1 LGSEPDPD
9 TFVDSLVRVFRLV
22 RDAMADHAVAFV
34 NIGDTFSGGSG
45 NGDIYGPGK
54 VGPKGSPFADKPP
67 VALVCGNCGIGFEG
81 FDGQRF
87 CSQACGGVDNTRKT
101 GWRVPGNLCLIPWRL
116 ALALQ
121 EDGWLC
127 RSVIAWTK
135 PACMPA
141 SLRGWS
147 WQRHRVKVAAAPG
160 GDRVKA
166 GQLGQRNAASL
177 KDERTEAGRILSA
190 ADRAAWADCPGC
202 PKCRPTDG
210 LVLRK
215 GSWRPTSSWEPILLL
230 AKSPSYF
237 MDGEAVR
244 TPSAPATVGRNRY
257 TRVLDDP
264 DEQFAVRHDHET
276 TAAGAN
282 LRDVWRTDLDDL
294 TREELVGLVRQLRGA
309 DMPDRLSVAAE
320 PLHESHYASFP
331 SALVRKCLLAGTSA
345 RGYCPACSSPWVRII
360 EQGELVKTGKSGNTR
375 PVHDSR
381 AAGRK
386 AETNTQDTEYT
397 PGMSYENKTIGW
409 RPSCRCEPVREPRPA
424 VVLDPFCGA
433 GRTGVA
439 ARQLG
444 LDFIGVELNAESV
457 EIARRQID
465 NALRE
470 TKRQKPKP
478 GAGLFDGL
486 AAPGPGGGPV
496 P

>member
-1 LGSEPDPD
+1 MVKV
-9 TFVDSLVRVFRLV
+9 FSLVRTVL
-22 RDAMADHAVAFV
+22 ADHGTVFLNV
-34 NIGDTFSGGSG
+34 GDS
-45 NGDIYGPGK
+45 YLPG
-54 VGPKGSPFADKPP
+54 
-67 VALVCGNCGIGFEG
+67 
-81 FDGQRF
+81 
-87 CSQACGGVDNTRKT
+87 
-101 GWRVPGNLCLIPWRL
+101 GNLALIPWRL

-127 RSVIAWTK
+127 RSVVCWQK
-135 PACMPA
+135 PSAMPA
-141 SLRGWS
+141 SLSGWR
-147 WQRHRVKVAAAPG
+147 WARHRVKT
-160 GDRVKA
+160 KA
-166 GQLGQRNAASL
+166 GGTGKGGIGEGIGQVGMWQQGTHYMQEGNLA
-177 KDERTEAGRILSA
+177 E
-190 ADRAAWADCPGC
+190 WADCPGC
-202 PKCRPTDG
+202 DRCRPNDG

-320 PLHESHYASFP
+320 PLHESHYAAFP

-345 RGYCPACSSPWVRII
+345 RGYCPACSSPWVRIV
-360 EQGELVKTGKSGNTR
+360 ETEFVPQQDVSLAKGVKGAGGQKPMDESNRWEGTPRGTT
-375 PVHDSR
+375 DS
-381 AAGRK
+381 
-386 AETNTQDTEYT
+386 
-397 PGMSYENKTIGW
+397 KTIGW

-424 VVLDPFCGA
+424 VVLDPFAGA

-457 EIARRQID
+457 AIARRQID

-470 TKRQKPKP
+470 MKRQKPKP
-478 GAGLFDGL
+478 GGTLFDGL
-486 AAPGPGGGPV
+486 AAPGPAAGGAGDRPGPGGGQV

>member
-1 LGSEPDPD
+1 LGSEPTPGA
-9 TFVDSLVRVFRLV
+9 FVDSLVRVFRLV
-22 RDAMADHAVAFV
+22 RDAMADHAVAFLNV
-34 NIGDTFSGGSG
+34 GDTYLHDSRGGKTGGKHGDWHGDPGDGWKVDNRNGLASG
-45 NGDIYGPGK
+45 NL
-54 VGPKGSPFADKPP
+54 A
-67 VALVCGNCGIGFEG
+67 
-81 FDGQRF
+81 
-87 CSQACGGVDNTRKT
+87 
-101 GWRVPGNLCLIPWRL
+101 LIPWRL

-121 EDGWLC
+121 ADGWVV

-141 SLRGWS
+141 SLSGWR
-147 WQRHRVKVAAAPG
+147 WARHRVKV
-160 GDRVKA
+160 K
-166 GQLGQRNAASL
+166 GQGRSNSKGVGVGANGRNPDSSRNPEL
-177 KDERTEAGRILSA
+177 
-190 ADRAAWADCPGC
+190 RAEWADCPGC
-202 PKCRPTDG
+202 DRCRPNDG

-215 GSWRPTSSWEPILLL
+215 GSWRPTSSWEPIILL
-230 AKSPSYF
+230 AKSASYF

-244 TPSAPATVGRNRY
+244 TPSAPATVGRDRY

-264 DEQFAVRHDHET
+264 DEQFAVKHDHER

-294 TREELVGLVRQLRGA
+294 TREELVGLVRQLQGA

-320 PLHESHYASFP
+320 PLHEPHYAAFP

-345 RGYCPACSSPWVRII
+345 RGYCPACGMPWCRVM
-360 EQGELVKTGKSGNTR
+360 ETPAVGCTR
-375 PVHDSR
+375 HRREDHPHAGGASR
-381 AAGRK
+381 PRPTKEVNATL
-386 AETNTQDTEYT
+386 AEY
-397 PGMSYENKTIGW
+397 KTIGW
-409 RPSCRCEPVREPRPA
+409 RPSCPCSPVREPRPA

-433 GRTGVA
+433 GRTGCA

-444 LDFIGVELNAESV
+444 LDFVGVELDARSV

-470 TKRQKPKP
+470 TKRQRPKP

-486 AAPGPGGGPV
+486 AAPGPAAGGVGDRPGPGGGPV